1 MVLESS
7 PRQTVLN
14 KIIGSIKSSPMEVR
28 IMITR
33 YINMAVVINN
43 VNKDQSYYLY
53 NGSKFTYEGKQ
64 QMVSDISELT
74 EENCYFYSA
83 YLVSKSSKL
92 NVYNVCVAYDRT
104 EADEVYFAEE
114 ELDYAR
120 MRLRHAQSQ
129 EPKVALGNLDA
140 LRELKRRLE
149 EQA

>member
-1 MVLESS
+1 
-7 PRQTVLN
+7 
-14 KIIGSIKSSPMEVR
+14 
-28 IMITR
+28 MITR
-33 YINMAVVINN
+33 YINIAVVINN

-53 NGSKFTYEGKQ
+53 NGCKITYEGKQ
-64 QMVSDISELT
+64 QMVSGISELT
-74 EENCYFYSA
+74 EEDCYFYSSC
-83 YLVSKSSKL
+83 LVSRSEVL

-120 MRLRHAQSQ
+120 MRLRHAQPQ

-140 LRELKRRLE
+140 LRELKRQLE